1 MDHCRLLLLDILGL
15 LLVVVARLAI
25 LSLLLPSVV
34 LVEDVHHLF
43 DEMHQR
49 GYPYQFREKVTV
61 SKQIRQL
68 KTPWG

>member
-1 MDHCRLLLLDILGL
+1 MLAL

-25 LSLLLPSVV
+25 LALLLPSVV

-49 GYPYQFREKVTV
+49 GYPYQFREEVTV
-61 SKQIRQL
+61 LKQTRQPN
-68 KTPWG
+68 TPWG